1 MSTAPEPVSLDPR
14 KLFDLSGRVVV
25 ITGAGGLL
33 GRALALAAAKA
44 GARTVLVD
52 IDAQACCS
60 SAELAAREKGR
71 DAMPICADISDP
83 GEVQQVIER
92 TVAAFGAVDVLVNNA
107 QYKSQHFFAGFEEFP
122 LEDWEAVM
130 RVNVTA
136 LYLCCQAAGNQMN
149 ASGRGGSIINLGST
163 YGMVAPDHSL
173 YDGTTM
179 GCPAVYAA
187 SKGAVWSLTRYLA
200 TYWAS
205 KKIRV
210 NCIQPHGLYNG
221 HEPRFVDNFA
231 QHSPMGR
238 MSDPSEVAGAMLYL
252 ASDASSY
259 VTGTNLAVD
268 GGWTAW

>member
-1 MSTAPEPVSLDPR
+1 MSAIPQAVSLDPK
-14 KLFDLSGRVVV
+14 KLFDLSGRVVL

-33 GRALALAAAKA
+33 GRALAIATSKA

-52 IDAQACCS
+52 IDAQSCCT
-60 SAELAAREKGR
+60 SAEQASREKGR
-71 DAMPICADISDP
+71 DSMPICADISDP
-83 GEVQQVIER
+83 AEVKQVIDR
-92 TVAAFGAVDVLVNNA
+92 TVAAFGTIDVLINNA
-107 QYKSQHFFAGFEEFP
+107 QYKSQHFFAKFEEFP

-136 LYLCCQAAGNQMN
+136 MYLCCQAAGNQMI

-173 YDGTTM
+173 YNGTNM

-200 TYWAS
+200 TYWAG

-210 NCIQPHGLYNG
+210 NCVQPHGVYNG
-221 HEPRFVDNFA
+221 HEPRFLSNFA
-231 QHSPMGR
+231 LHSPMRR
-238 MSDPSEVAGAMLYL
+238 MSDASEVVGAMLYL